1 MDKIRVPKAVF
12 EGLEAIRR
20 SGATNMFDYR
30 AVVEL
35 TSMLNNRDTLLW
47 LIDHKQDYLQGILY
61 GIEPED

>member
-1 MDKIRVPKAVF
+1 MDKIRVSKTVF

-20 SGATNMFDYR
+20 SGATNMLDYR

-35 TSMLNNRDTLLW
+35 ASVLNNRDALRW
-47 LIDHKQDYLQGILY
+47 LIDHKHEYLQGVLY

>member
-35 TSMLNNRDTLLW
+35 TSILNNRDTLLW
-47 LIDHKQDYLQGILY
+47 LIDHKREYLQGVLS

>member
-1 MDKIRVPKAVF
+1 MDKIHVSKAVY

-20 SGATNMFDYR
+20 SGATNMFDYK

-35 TSMLNNRDTLLW
+35 ASMLNNRDTLLW
-47 LIDHKQDYLQGILY
+47 LIDHKREYLQGVLY

>member
-35 TSMLNNRDTLLW
+35 TSILNNRDTLLW
-47 LIDHKQDYLQGILY
+47 LIDHKHEYLQGVLY